1 MLSAAEQRDLKRSA
15 AVIRPGVVSCA
26 LAPLEDVNRL
36 LITDPSIRNLP
47 SYPADPPNE
56 TTSYEPINQSSLIRC
71 FSLVSKS
78 TNIGISGE
86 CAKDY
91 NNLLRLSRACSR
103 KLQSIRL
110 PDRIMV
116 SRVFSRFSKAGGCI
130 VAALTSGALSST
142 GYWCLKP
149 SLQKT
154 TTSLQDDSSPA
165 PLELAPD
172 DVKPTPEQLADLAR
186 RQRERELDQAQ
197 LGGEA
202 SDEDDG
208 DDDDD
213 DEEMEEVEV

>member
-1 MLSAAEQRDLKRSA
+1 M
-15 AVIRPGVVSCA
+15 
-26 LAPLEDVNRL
+26 
-36 LITDPSIRNLP
+36 
-47 SYPADPPNE
+47 
-56 TTSYEPINQSSLIRC
+56 
-71 FSLVSKS
+71 
-78 TNIGISGE
+78 
-86 CAKDY
+86 
-91 NNLLRLSRACSR
+91 
-103 KLQSIRL
+103 LQSCFKEYKYWNLRGMCERL
-110 PDRIMV
+110 QQPAAFVKGVLQEVAEYQTTGPYHGELCLHED
-116 SRVFSRFSKAGGCI
+116 FKGGWVY